1 MSPAPQ
7 NTIQCQQSFWKT
19 TWPRIIRTIF
29 KLLPW
34 VTLNALLV
42 GGGLWAAYIFL
53 PSRPFNNKEISR
65 LKSLAEQQSNATA
78 NLGNPPQG
86 QLSADEVKKLKSLAA
101 NPATPIEQFTPAD
114 AQALKGLAQNST
126 EIMRN
131 KLDAEEMGKFKE
143 DVKGYLE
150 WIIAIAGIFTIAQTI
165 AAGFVAQS
173 FTSQA
178 ERDIAQ
184 LNDFKKEYRVLARA
198 GQAQQVAFDVLKE
211 ALKDY
216 LGEDWLV
223 DRRGDF
229 YAGMSVVKR
238 QTILSADRYLGYDLL
253 LYQGGEPDSELAVLR
268 LEASKLRGLAI
279 FYVSKYEHEQKL
291 NSGQWQDLERA
302 HHLLQSGIQINSS
315 DFQLHNDLGVVLIKC
330 ADQCRQIGKP
340 TLATEFQEKAKAEF
354 QTSVCLQRKQ
364 QRAYFNLSRI
374 ACDEVRPTQWPTSSP
389 TETAA
394 FKIGLREAERL
405 AKLAYEMPNWETKP
419 NSAMKNEVSYNLACF
434 RALSCFCDVKDAT
447 QGTPQWEIPHLQAD
461 PVIAGLEAIAGPNND
476 QGTIL
481 KRYVENDFINSKGDL
496 NGFIAHLSPAD
507 AGRMATLKDGLSAK
521 AAQE

>member
-7 NTIQCQQSFWKT
+7 NTIQCRQSFWKT
-19 TWPRIIRTIF
+19 RWPKVIRVFF
-29 KLLPW
+29 KMLPW
-34 VTLNALLV
+34 MTLNLLV
-42 GGGLWAAYIFL
+42 AGGGLWAAYIFL
-53 PSRPFNNKEISR
+53 PSRPFNNEEVSR
-65 LKSLAEQQSNATA
+65 LRSLAGQPRDATVNA
-78 NLGNPPQG
+78 GNPTQG
-86 QLSADEVKKLKSLAA
+86 QLSADEVAKLKNLAT
-101 NPATPIEQFTPAD
+101 NPATPAEQFTPAD
-114 AQALKGLAQNST
+114 TQALKGLAQNST
-126 EIMRN
+126 EILRN

-198 GQAQQVAFDVLKE
+198 GQAQQVAFEVLKE

-253 LYQGGEPDSELAVLR
+253 LYQGGEPDSESAVLR

-291 NSGQWQDLERA
+291 KSGQWQDMERA

-315 DFQLHNDLGVVLIKC
+315 DFQLHNDLGVVLVKC
-330 ADQCRQIGKP
+330 ADQCRQI
-340 TLATEFQEKAKAEF
+340 EKADLAAEFLEKARAEF
-354 QTSVCLQRKQ
+354 QSSVCLQRKQ

-374 ACDEVRPTQWPTSSP
+374 ACDAARPPKWPASSV
-389 TETAA
+389 TEAAA
-394 FKIGLREAERL
+394 FKEGLREAIRL
-405 AKLAYEMPNWETKP
+405 ATLAFDQPNWETKP
-419 NSAMKNEVSYNLACF
+419 NAAMKTEISYNLACF
-434 RALSCFCDVKDAT
+434 RALSIFCDVRDIAPGAP
-447 QGTPQWEIPHLQAD
+447 QWVIPTPQANA
-461 PVIAGLEAIAGPNND
+461 VIDGLTAIATPAT
-476 QGTIL
+476 GTIL
-481 KRYVENDFINSKGDL
+481 KRYVGNDFDVKGDL
-496 NGFIAHLSPAD
+496 YGFIAHLSTAD
-507 AGRMATLKDGLSAK
+507 VGRMAALKDGLSAN
-521 AAQE
+521 AAHE